1 MLFLKL
7 GLSQSDKSRSMHRCH
22 RVGYQVQKALGL
34 VRSLETSMDKTTPQ
48 LRGIECLMKRSGR
61 QVFMAV
67 SVTLVCTSCLTL
79 EASFVRISCGR
90 HGNRWS
96 RS

>member
-7 GLSQSDKSRSMHRCH
+7 GLSQSDKSRSMHGCH
-22 RVGYQVQKALGL
+22 QVQKALGL
-34 VRSLETSMDKTTPQ
+34 LRSLAMDKTTPQ

-67 SVTLVCTSCLTL
+67 SMTLVCTSCVTF
-79 EASFVRISCGR
+79 EASCVAC
-90 HGNRWS
+90 
-96 RS
+96 